1 MKQAGLRRRLWWE
14 ARFLP
19 LRVLG
24 RDFAGLL
31 ALANRPLRNVDAQ
44 GLPVTEIVAAVVT
57 ATRRPWMMR
66 NRRCLRQGLLAFRA
80 LHSAGHR
87 PALHFGVDAAGLK
100 DRGGVVHCWI
110 VIGDEVVLNPPNPGM
125 TTVFIHSLPDV
136 G

>member
-1 MKQAGLRRRLWWE
+1 MSREALCRRLWWE

-31 ALANRPLRNVDAQ
+31 TLANRPLRNVDAQ
-44 GLPVTEIVAAVVT
+44 GLPVTEIVAAVVA

-100 DRGGVVHCWI
+100 DRDGVVHCWI
-110 VIGDEVVLNPPNPGM
+110 VIEDEVILNPPEPGM
-125 TTVFIHSLPDV
+125 TTVFIHSLPEV

>member
-1 MKQAGLRRRLWWE
+1 MTGAALRRRLWWE
-14 ARFLP
+14 ARLLP
-19 LRVLG
+19 LRILG

-31 ALANRPLRNVDAQ
+31 RFADRPLRNVDAQ
-44 GLPVTEIVAAVVT
+44 GLPATDIVAAVVV

-100 DRGGVVHCWI
+100 GREGLVHCWI
-110 VIGDEVVLNPPNPGM
+110 LVKGEVVLNPPEPGM
-125 TTVFIHSLPDV
+125 TTVFIHSLSDAD
-136 G
+136 

>member
-31 ALANRPLRNVDAQ
+31 ALANRPLRNVDAK
-44 GLPVTEIVAAVVT
+44 GLPVTEIVAAVVA

-66 NRRCLRQGLLAFRA
+66 DRRCLRQGLLAFRA
-80 LHSAGHR
+80 LRSAGYR

-100 DRGGVVHCWI
+100 APDGVVHCWI